1 MMEEKIKLL
10 KEKLEKFDTLD
21 ILGMISNRFL
31 VLGQNGEDI
40 ARESDLLS
48 KTELMSPQR
57 QLMYLA
63 GLLVSTDYKS
73 QGN

>member
-40 ARESDLLS
+40 AKESNLLA
-48 KTELMSPQR
+48 KTELISPQR
-57 QLMYLA
+57 QLLYLA

-73 QGN
+73 DGN